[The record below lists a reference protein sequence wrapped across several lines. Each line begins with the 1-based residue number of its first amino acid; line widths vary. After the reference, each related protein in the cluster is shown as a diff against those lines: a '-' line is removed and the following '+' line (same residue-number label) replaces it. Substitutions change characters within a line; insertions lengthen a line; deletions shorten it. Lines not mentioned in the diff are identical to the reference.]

1 MGKYLLQASYS
12 QQAISGL
19 VQKPED
25 RTAVLNEM
33 VSSVGGKVI
42 SLDYC
47 FGEYDVVAIL
57 EAPDDTTMASIS
69 MAAGA
74 SGAVPMRRSCG
85 PETSDAAVAS
95 EGSRSR
101 MTGWR
106 ATASRDS
113 HAPIRMLSSRTSMP

>member
-74 SGAVPMRRSCG
+74 SGAVTNIKTTVLLPMAQG
-85 PETSDAAVAS
+85 FEAAKKVAS
-95 EGSRSR
+95 VTYRKPGQ
-101 MTGWR
+101 
-106 ATASRDS
+106 
-113 HAPIRMLSSRTSMP
+113 